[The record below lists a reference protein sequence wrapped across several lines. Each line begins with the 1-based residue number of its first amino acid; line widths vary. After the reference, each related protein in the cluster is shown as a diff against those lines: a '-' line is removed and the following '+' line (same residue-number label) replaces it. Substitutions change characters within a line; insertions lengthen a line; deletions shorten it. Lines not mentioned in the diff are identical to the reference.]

1 MADKVC
7 LKLCNA
13 LANILTTVGTGAKNW
28 CRRLNRVWDELVDET
43 QVMQPPQ
50 MLQGRKL
57 NRPAAQPACFL
68 SVRLAGLVVARVPAP
83 VHPPPTSAG
92 PGAAP
97 SPHWRRHHQPAPQV
111 PVPPAPR
118 PPAPQAA
125 APKAR
130 GSRTRH
136 NCNGGCR
143 PGTKDIKGVCR
154 LLAGSWPAGQ
164 LPAFRFLP
172 ARLPALL
179 PALLHALHL
188 PTLVWPTLLLS
199 TMFVIPLRNS
209 RRWRQSMTCG

>member
-1 MADKVC
+1 LCSMADKVC

-13 LANILTTVGTGAKNW
+13 LANVLTTVGTGAQNW
-28 CRRLNRVWDELVDET
+28 CRRLNRVWDELVDTT

-68 SVRLAGLVVARVPAP
+68 SVRLAGLVVVARVPAP
-83 VHPPPTSAG
+83 VRPPPASAG

-97 SPHWRRHHQPAPQV
+97 SPRWRRRRHTAPQV
-111 PVPPAPR
+111 PVPPAPS
-118 PPAPQAA
+118 PPAPPAA

-154 LLAGSWPAGQ
+154 LLAGSWPVACRLRASCLPAPLPVHGQCGQ
-164 LPAFRFLP
+164 LLAGWS
-172 ARLPALL
+172 A
-179 PALLHALHL
+179 
-188 PTLVWPTLLLS
+188 
-199 TMFVIPLRNS
+199 
-209 RRWRQSMTCG
+209 G